1 MSKILVVEDEQ
12 AMRMGLK
19 DNLEF
24 EGYHVDTARDGQEGW
39 EKVRQTRYDL
49 MVLDVM
55 LPRMSGFDL
64 CREMRR
70 SGINIP
76 VLMLT
81 AKGEEIDKVLGLELG
96 ADDYV
101 TKPFSLRELL
111 ARIKALLRRAGD
123 GRVESGFVKLGE
135 LEVDFDNY
143 SARRQCK
150 DVHLTH
156 KEYEILRCLWCNR
169 NKTVTRDQLLD
180 EVWGIDEMITTRTI
194 DNFITRLR
202 KQVET
207 HPSKPAH
214 ILTVHGMGYK
224 LIV

>member
-12 AMRMGLK
+12 AMRMGFK

-24 EGYHVDTARDGQEGW
+24 EGYSVDTARDGQEGW
-39 EKVRQTRYDL
+39 EKVRQNRYDL
-49 MVLDVM
+49 LLLDVM
-55 LPRMSGFDL
+55 LPKMSGFDL

-70 SGINIP
+70 SGLNVP

-96 ADDYV
+96 ADDYM
-101 TKPFSLRELL
+101 TKPFGLRELL

-123 GRVESGFVKLGE
+123 RRVQSGFVKLGE
-135 LEVDFDNY
+135 LEVDFENY
-143 SARRQCK
+143 QARRQGK

-156 KEYEILRCLWCNR
+156 KEYEILRCLWYNR

-202 KQVET
+202 KHVEA
-207 HPSKPAH
+207 HPSNPVH

-224 LIV
+224 LIA